1 MSGPIH
7 LLRPQTF
14 LVCNEGCRVA
24 KIAKMWGGVKRELF
38 SAAGIFGI
46 EFSELNAVG
55 KQMRWLTL
63 GATLAIG
70 LDSFERHSVV
80 GG

>member
-1 MSGPIH
+1 
-7 LLRPQTF
+7 
-14 LVCNEGCRVA
+14 
-24 KIAKMWGGVKRELF
+24 MWDGVKRDLF

-46 EFSELNAVG
+46 EFSEPDAVR

-70 LDSFERHSVV
+70 LDSFERHSVM
-80 GG
+80 GGYGPR